1 MQQGF
6 DEGFAQVGVPLGREL
21 GILRGLCSALLAVL
35 GRAQPHSSQLP
46 SHGFAESGALLAEVR
61 DIAARLADVRLS
73 DIASLDPEAVAHAR
87 EHLADAAMSVDN
99 PNDEDDDEDV
109 DPAALNEEIRDKR
122 DMEGLEDLMAR
133 MGAGAGPAPA
143 PRARPTAEDVARL
156 RDRLMAVAQSLGLA
170 LQWS

>member
-1 MQQGF
+1 M
-6 DEGFAQVGVPLGREL
+6 
-21 GILRGLCSALLAVL
+21 
-35 GRAQPHSSQLP
+35 
-46 SHGFAESGALLAEVR
+46 R
-61 DIAARLADVRLS
+61 DVAARLADVRLS
-73 DIASLDPEAVAHAR
+73 DIAPLDPEAVAHAR

-99 PNDEDDDEDV
+99 LNDEDDDDDV
-109 DPAALNEEIRDKR
+109 DAAALNEEIRDKR

-143 PRARPTAEDVARL
+143 PRARPTAEDVVRL

>member
-1 MQQGF
+1 M
-6 DEGFAQVGVPLGREL
+6 

-46 SHGFAESGALLAEVR
+46 SPGFAESGALLAEVR
-61 DIAARLADVRLS
+61 DVAARLADVRLS
-73 DIASLDPEAVAHAR
+73 DIAPLDPEAVAHAR
-87 EHLADAAMSVDN
+87 EHADAAMSVDS
-99 PNDEDDDEDV
+99 PNDEDSDDDV

-143 PRARPTAEDVARL
+143 LRARPTAEDVARL
-156 RDRLMAVAQSLGLA
+156 RDRLMEVAQSLGLA